1 MLNLD
6 SSVFIVVVLVWL
18 LLMVL
23 DKLYFKPVGKVI
35 DERDAK
41 IKRESNLIDSMT
53 AEMEEKTLHI
63 ETTLKDTRKE
73 AAHIK
78 EELIKKGESVR
89 EKIVTDAREK
99 SKELFNS
106 KMIQLDREIE
116 DAEKQLA
123 DQVTLFSDKLKEIF
137 IN

>member
-73 AAHIK
+73 AARIK

-106 KMIQLDREIE
+106 KMIDLDREIA

>member
-23 DKLYFKPVGKVI
+23 DKVYFKPVGTVI
-35 DERDAK
+35 DEREAK
-41 IKRESNLIDSMT
+41 IKRESDLIDAMT
-53 AEMEEKTLHI
+53 ADIEEKTLHI

-73 AAHIK
+73 AARIK

-99 SKELFNS
+99 SKELFKS
-106 KMIQLDREIE
+106 KMIELDREIA
-116 DAEKQLA
+116 DAEKQLV
-123 DQVTLFSDKLKEIF
+123 DQVALFSDKLKEIF

>member
-23 DKLYFKPVGKVI
+23 DKVYFKPVGTVI
-35 DERDAK
+35 DEREAK
-41 IKRESNLIDSMT
+41 IKRESDLIDAMT
-53 AEMEEKTLHI
+53 ADIEEKTLHI

-73 AAHIK
+73 AARIK

-99 SKELFNS
+99 SKELFKS
-106 KMIQLDREIE
+106 KMIELDREIE
-116 DAEKQLA
+116 DAEKQLV
-123 DQVTLFSDKLKEIF
+123 DQVALFSDKLKEIF

>member
-23 DKLYFKPVGKVI
+23 DKLYFKPVGTVI
-35 DERDAK
+35 DQREAK
-41 IKRESNLIDSMT
+41 IKRESAQIESMT
-53 AEMEEKTLHI
+53 AEIEEKTRHI
-63 ETTLKDTRKE
+63 ETTLKDAKKDASR
-73 AAHIK
+73 IK
-78 EELIKKGESVR
+78 EELIKKGETVR

-106 KMIQLDREIE
+106 KMIELEREIAA
-116 DAEKQLA
+116 AEEQLVKQIA
-123 DQVTLFSDKLKEIF
+123 LFSDKMKEIF